1 MGVGYARTSGL
12 GLDQF
17 SFSGGVVS
25 NIVLNSSGQSDIVLS
40 GGIQIVDGFS
50 VLNSGSYTLSI
61 SNEVASLGQVVIQD
75 GTTDVN
81 LWNDDHF
88 TDTMVSG
95 GVLNFNNQDFNLI
108 DGAVMRLT
116 SADAVV
122 NFKGTNSAVEPGAQ
136 LDLGAGR
143 TTANALPVE
152 SGGSVRST
160 VYGSNGIVSV
170 GSLEADQLTLDVGAS
185 WRLYNDGTFT
195 DYESLLNS
203 NAFLLGVSTN
213 AITHGLTSSDV
224 ELIGEGM
231 DAYWLYS
238 INDLVVTNEGS
249 LYKLYA
255 RYGMQNLGEALNAE
269 GDFLTLMNLMQSE
282 VDTNVD
288 LQNALINYGSASASE
303 IVAGALKDHKRAIL
317 VGENSYGK
325 GSVQSIIPLKNKGAI
340 RLTISKYYLPS
351 GKSISEVG
359 VEPDIYVEE
368 DQISSEIDSKSDN
381 QLDYAVNLL
390 TI

>member
-1 MGVGYARTSGL
+1 LTILDGYFNGGLGGSVNGNKSSDGAALYLENSIVTIEGGTFDRGGIVVDINSTFINNNLAFNGGESTQINLISQVGTVASAKMTSGNVGYARTSGL

-122 NFKGTNSAVEPGAQ
+122 NFKGTNTAVKSGAQ

-143 TTANALPVE
+143 TTANA
-152 SGGSVRST
+152 
-160 VYGSNGIVSV
+160 
-170 GSLEADQLTLDVGAS
+170 
-185 WRLYNDGTFT
+185 
-195 DYESLLNS
+195 
-203 NAFLLGVSTN
+203 
-213 AITHGLTSSDV
+213 
-224 ELIGEGM
+224 
-231 DAYWLYS
+231 
-238 INDLVVTNEGS
+238 
-249 LYKLYA
+249 
-255 RYGMQNLGEALNAE
+255 
-269 GDFLTLMNLMQSE
+269 
-282 VDTNVD
+282 
-288 LQNALINYGSASASE
+288 
-303 IVAGALKDHKRAIL
+303 
-317 VGENSYGK
+317 
-325 GSVQSIIPLKNKGAI
+325 
-340 RLTISKYYLPS
+340 
-351 GKSISEVG
+351 
-359 VEPDIYVEE
+359 
-368 DQISSEIDSKSDN
+368 
-381 QLDYAVNLL
+381 
-390 TI
+390 